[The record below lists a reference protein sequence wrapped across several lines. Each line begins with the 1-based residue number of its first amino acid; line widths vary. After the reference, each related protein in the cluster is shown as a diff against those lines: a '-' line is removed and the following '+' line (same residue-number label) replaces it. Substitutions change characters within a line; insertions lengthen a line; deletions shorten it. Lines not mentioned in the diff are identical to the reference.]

1 MKICIAGGGYNAAY
15 VVSLFKDSKDQLV
28 ILNADL
34 DVCKYIAKVTNLPV
48 EHCNPTKVYSFEE
61 ANVRGFDLIV
71 ALSNVDSDNYV
82 ICQIAKKLFGF
93 SRAICTVN
101 DPYNVKLFKELG
113 IDSPISDTVLLTQT
127 IKNESSIE
135 SMVKSLSFE
144 NDNLVLTEII
154 IKDEYVIA
162 NQQIKN
168 IGFPKCGTIGCIYR
182 KPQIVIPSGD
192 TRILKGDKLLII
204 SAPTDQEDIINFVRR
219 K

>member
-15 VVSLFKDSKDQLV
+15 VVSLFKDSKDTLV
-28 ILNADL
+28 IINGDE

-48 EHCNPTKVYSFEE
+48 EHNNPTKVYAFEE
-61 ANVRGFDLIV
+61 AGVQNFDLIV
-71 ALSNVDSDNYV
+71 ALCNNDADNYV

-93 SRAICTVN
+93 ARAICTVS

-135 SMVKSLSFE
+135 SMVKTLSFE
-144 NDNLVLTEII
+144 NDNLVITEII
-154 IKDEYVIA
+154 VKEEYVIT
-162 NQQIKN
+162 NKEIKD
-168 IGFPKCGTIGCIYR
+168 IGFPKQGTIGCVYR
-182 KPQIVIPSGD
+182 KPHIVIPSGD

-204 SAPTDQEDIINFVRR
+204 SAPSDQEDIINFVRR

>member
-15 VVSLFKDSKDQLV
+15 VVSLFKDSKDTIV
-28 ILNADL
+28 IINGDEK
-34 DVCKYIAKVTNLPV
+34 VCKYIADVTNLPV
-48 EHCNPTKVYSFEE
+48 ECNNPTKVFAFEE
-61 ANVRGFDLIV
+61 AGVHNFDLIV
-71 ALSNVDSDNYV
+71 ALCEEDSDNYI
-82 ICQIAKKLFGF
+82 ICQMAKKIFGF
-93 SRAICTVN
+93 SRAICTVS

-144 NDNLVLTEII
+144 NDNIVITEII

-162 NQQIKN
+162 NKEIKD
-168 IGFPKCGTIGCIYR
+168 IGFPKIGTIGCVYR
-182 KPQIVIPSGD
+182 KPHIVIPSGD
-192 TRILKGDKLLII
+192 TKILKGDKLLII
-204 SAPTDQEDIINFVRR
+204 SSPNDQEDIINFVRR